1 MKIDPVTYEVDV
13 KAGTHPLY
21 VWEAP
26 VRVWHWVTVVTMAVM
41 IVTGYLI
48 GAPVTANL
56 GDTWTTYDMSYIR
69 AAHFCAGMVFAVSFL
84 GRLSW
89 GIVGNRYSRM
99 ILVPPLLSACWWKML
114 FEQVKY
120 YLFLRPHAPEYAG
133 HNPLAQCAM
142 FFMFTLASIGIIVTG
157 LALYAQTWGWD
168 TGWMTWM
175 GWVFALAGDAQTV
188 RTLHHILM
196 YVFILFSVA
205 HIYMSFRE
213 DVMGGATTVSSMTTG
228 LRMFKE

>member
-1 MKIDPVTYEVDV
+1 
-13 KAGTHPLY
+13 
-21 VWEAP
+21 
-26 VRVWHWVTVVTMAVM
+26 
-41 IVTGYLI
+41 
-48 GAPVTANL
+48 
-56 GDTWTTYDMSYIR
+56 
-69 AAHFCAGMVFAVSFL
+69 
-84 GRLSW
+84 
-89 GIVGNRYSRM
+89 M